1 MMKKVSVLVLSL
13 LILVFSFA
21 AVASAA
27 TIMIKN
33 NTGVTIEELYLSDSG
48 TEDWE
53 EDVLGNDVLDH
64 GETLRI
70 NVDGSYQKFDIAI
83 VTEAGEEAIYMELPG
98 SAKNIT
104 LNSDVTATW

>member
-1 MMKKVSVLVLSL
+1 MKKICIFAAVLLV
-13 LILVFSFA
+13 LVFSFA

-27 TIMIKN
+27 TINIKN
-33 NTGVTIEELYLSDSG
+33 NTGVTIEELYISDSG

-53 EDVLGNDVLDH
+53 EDVLGQQILEH

-70 NVDGSYQKFDIAI
+70 EVDGSYQQFDVAI
-83 VTEAGEEAIYMELPG
+83 VTEAGEEAVYMGLPG
-98 SAKNIT
+98 NAKNIT